1 MSGMHWSNAFTY
13 AGVLL
18 VVQFALGL
26 AEGVFFPES
35 ATGIAFLLIDAAVSF
50 SVCAEIFAH
59 LSVHQSVKQ
68 FAHAWAA
75 LFLQAALSVL
85 LALALKRWLGMPPAR
100 LLALDWR
107 VLVCALL
114 AGSALGFSLLRVAK
128 QQADA

>member
-1 MSGMHWSNAFTY
+1 M
-13 AGVLL
+13 
-18 VVQFALGL
+18 
-26 AEGVFFPES
+26 PEPHC
-35 ATGIAFLLIDAAVSF
+35 SF
-50 SVCAEIFAH
+50 
-59 LSVHQSVKQ
+59 KR
-68 FAHAWAA
+68 
-75 LFLQAALSVL
+75 ALSVL